1 MKKIMFYHHPS
12 IMFASVF
19 FKRNIQQIFF
29 FDFLQIHLR
38 FLWFFT
44 QQHFQSSSVSHFKC
58 NFADSND
65 LLYKNLGK
73 FEMTL
78 ENSPFPLFPFFL
90 FYCNVSFPLLREFVQ
105 KNLSKGSLTFLTAA
119 AVISPFSSFP
129 SSPFAKASANRL
141 SSPGLQLFL
150 IYEISQSSYHDLLPF
165 AFV

>member
-1 MKKIMFYHHPS
+1 MKHP
-12 IMFASVF
+12 A
-19 FKRNIQQIFF
+19 NL
-29 FDFLQIHLR
+29 FLRLLTNSFEILMI
-38 FLWFFT
+38 FT

-58 NFADSND
+58 NLANSND
-65 LLYKNLGK
+65 LLYENLWK

-78 ENSPFPLFPFFL
+78 ENSPFPLFSFFL

-105 KNLSKGSLTFLTAA
+105 KNLPKGSLTFLTTA

-150 IYEISQSSYHDLLPF
+150 TYKISQSSYHDLLPF
-165 AFV
+165 AIVQKTRKL